1 MTLFAGFLALILA
14 PEFFQPLRDL
24 GTFYHAKAQAVG
36 AADSLMTFLDAP
48 LEQRKH
54 GSAQFNS
61 NEPVSIEARDLVIL
75 STEEKKLAGPLN
87 FTLCAGQRVVLVGQS
102 GAGKSSLLNVLSG
115 FLPYQGQLLING
127 VELSDLD
134 PKWWR
139 ERLSWVGQNPQL
151 PAPTIRENVI
161 LAAPDASAE
170 KLTAALDKASV
181 SEFLSLL
188 PQGIDTPLG
197 ESAARLSVGQ
207 AQRVA
212 VARALLM
219 PCGLLLLDEPAASLD
234 AHSEQRV
241 MDALNDASRQQTTLM
256 VTHQLDYI
264 NDWDEVWVMRD
275 GLIVQQGDFAT
286 LSTQQGPFAALLA
299 HRQEEI

>member
-1 MTLFAGFLALILA
+1 
-14 PEFFQPLRDL
+14 
-24 GTFYHAKAQAVG
+24 
-36 AADSLMTFLDAP
+36 
-48 LEQRKH
+48 
-54 GSAQFNS
+54 
-61 NEPVSIEARDLVIL
+61 
-75 STEEKKLAGPLN
+75 
-87 FTLCAGQRVVLVGQS
+87 VVLVGQS

-127 VELSDLD
+127 VELSELD

-139 ERLSWVGQNPQL
+139 EQLSWVGQNPQL
-151 PAPTIRENVI
+151 PAPTIRENVL

-170 KLTAALDKASV
+170 LLAAALDKASV
-181 SEFLSLL
+181 SEFLPLL

-197 ESAARLSVGQ
+197 DSAARLSVGQ

-241 MDALNDASRQQTTLM
+241 MDALSAASRQQTTLM

-264 NDWDEVWVMRD
+264 NDWDEVWVMRN
-275 GLIVQQGDFAT
+275 GSIVQQGDFAT
-286 LSTQQGPFAALLA
+286 LASQEGPFATLLA